1 MFLMP
6 SGFLRGWNMRSS
18 TSLTTCL
25 LLLFRYMLQLLYFF
39 SFFFTLFVMTP
50 NVRNFNRGELLLIS
64 PLILH
69 ISLGRSMGYPFP
81 PNTQVVSSF
90 FPLSSLFAKFLFL
103 FQSLTLLS
111 SNCSPL
117 SKSIR
122 SWYGWSGIL
131 S

>member
-1 MFLMP
+1 MFPMP
-6 SGFLRGWNMRSS
+6 SDFLRGWTMRSS
-18 TSLTTCL
+18 TSLPSCL

-39 SFFFTLFVMTP
+39 FLFFTLFVMTP
-50 NVRNFNRGELLLIS
+50 NVRNCNRGDLLLMS

-69 ISLGRSMGYPFP
+69 ISLGWSVGYPFP
-81 PNTQVVSSF
+81 PNTQKVSSF

-103 FQSLTLLS
+103 FQSLSLPS

-122 SWYGWSGIL
+122 SRYGWSGIL